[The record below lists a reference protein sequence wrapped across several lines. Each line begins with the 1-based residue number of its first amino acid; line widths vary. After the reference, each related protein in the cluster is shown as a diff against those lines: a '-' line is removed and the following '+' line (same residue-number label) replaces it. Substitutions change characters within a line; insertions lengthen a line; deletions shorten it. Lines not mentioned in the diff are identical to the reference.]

1 MNAAT
6 SHAGAI
12 PNRPAQGPQWVQEST
27 AIDMDGPYLV
37 TQAVCPLCGMNNR
50 FSLLETRG
58 SSLRENLGICAHIHR
73 HRFDDEGVR
82 EFGFEHWREH
92 PRRDSSAVDPASPIH
107 AGA

>member
-1 MNAAT
+1 M
-6 SHAGAI
+6 
-12 PNRPAQGPQWVQEST
+12 QEST

-58 SSLRENLGICAHIHR
+58 SSLRENLGICVHIHR

-82 EFGFEHWREH
+82 EFGFEHWRE
-92 PRRDSSAVDPASPIH
+92 SSTGFGAVHSSSSIH
-107 AGA
+107 VGA